1 MLADD
6 IAASVGGVTDGL
18 YQGAFGALSKHIAR
32 AQRFDLAPEVMRSA
46 LTISDSAIG
55 PQLRALPLCRLPFRQ
70 CWFEW
75 PGTFSG
81 REAKKRELAAPVPK
95 RMGALVITDDSLQ
108 RGSISY
114 AWNHPSDGEDGGIN
128 LCPLMVTFD
137 WRADA
142 EPVPD
147 MTDAATWHKRA
158 NDDDWT
164 DLAKTFPRV
173 RQSSRADLIA
183 ENQRFGVVFNP
194 MLRKFIEIV
203 TESPS
208 FGKLMQAAM
217 LDIEGE
223 PPLLRAAIM
232 LMNSR
237 NLAVNQPRPIA
248 AKLNKARAKRGAAPL
263 QDYTH
268 VAIRLTRALAA
279 RAGHASDRYQPHRL
293 HLVRGHFK
301 LKYGKIFWWSPHTRG
316 VPDPHN
322 PINRQDRSVS
332 L

>member
-6 IAASVGGVTDGL
+6 IAASMGGVTDGL
-18 YQGAFGALSKHIAR
+18 YQGAFGALSRQIAK

-55 PQLRALPLCRLPFRQ
+55 PQLRALPLCRLPFQQ

-114 AWNHPSDGEDGGIN
+114 VWNHPTDGEDGGIN

-137 WRADA
+137 WRVDAA

-147 MTDAATWHKRA
+147 MTDAASWHMRA

-164 DLAKTFPRV
+164 NLAKTFPRV

-237 NLAVNQPRPIA
+237 NLAVNHPRPIA
-248 AKLNKARAKRGAAPL
+248 AKLNKARKARGKLPL

-279 RAGHASDRYQPHRL
+279 RAGHASDAYQPHRL

-301 LKYGKIFWWSPHTRG
+301 IRASGVYWWAPHARG
-316 VPDPHN
+316 QGAAPLTQHRHVG
-322 PINRQDRSVS
+322 

>member
-6 IAASVGGVTDGL
+6 IAAAVGSVTDGL
-18 YQGAFGALSKHIAR
+18 YKGGFGALSRLIGR
-32 AQRFDLAPEVMRSA
+32 AQRFDLSPEVMRSA

-55 PQLRALPLCRLPFRQ
+55 PQLRALALCKLPFDA

-81 REAKKRELAAPVPK
+81 RAPKARELAAPVPK
-95 RMGALVITDDSLQ
+95 RMGALVMTDASLQ

-114 AWNHPSDGEDGGIN
+114 AWNHPSDGEDGGVN
-128 LCPLMVTFD
+128 LCPLTITFD

-147 MTDAATWHKRA
+147 MTNAASWHINASDADWDDLRA
-158 NDDDWT
+158 
-164 DLAKTFPRV
+164 TFPRV
-173 RQSSRADLIA
+173 RASSRADLIA
-183 ENQRFGVVFNP
+183 DNQRFGVVFNP
-194 MLRKFIEIV
+194 MLKDFIEIAV
-203 TESPS
+203 KSLNFS
-208 FGKLMQAAM
+208 KLVQAAM

-223 PPLLRAAIM
+223 PPLLRAAVM

-237 NLAVNQPRPIA
+237 NLATTQPRPIA
-248 AKLNKARAKRGAAPL
+248 PRLNKARTARGRAPL
-263 QDYTH
+263 LDYTH

-279 RAGHASDRYQPHRL
+279 RAGTASDSHQPHRL

-301 LKYGKIFWWSPHTRG
+301 IRRSGVYWWSPFARG
-316 VPDPHN
+316 QGVTPLDQH
-322 PINRQDRSVS
+322 RHVG

>member
-6 IAASVGGVTDGL
+6 IAAAAGGPTDQL
-18 YQGAFGALSKHIAR
+18 YQGAFGRLAKHIQD

-55 PQLRALPLCRLPFRQ
+55 PQLRALPMCRLPFSRT
-70 CWFEW
+70 WFEW
-75 PGTFSG
+75 PGNFSG
-81 REAKKRELAAPVPK
+81 RIAAKRELAAPVPK
-95 RMGALVITDDSLQ
+95 RMGALVITDPSLQ

-114 AWNHPSDGEDGGIN
+114 AWNHPTDGVDGGIN
-128 LCPLMVTFD
+128 LCPLTITFD
-137 WRADA
+137 WREDA

-147 MTDAATWHKRA
+147 MTDAASWHRRA
-158 NDDDWT
+158 NEADWAN
-164 DLAKTFPRV
+164 LAQTFPRV
-173 RQSSRADLIA
+173 RQSRREDLIV

-194 MLRKFIEIV
+194 MLREFIDIAGR
-203 TESPS
+203 SPN
-208 FGKLMQAAM
+208 FAKLVQAAM

-232 LMNSR
+232 LLNSR
-237 NLAVNQPRPIA
+237 NLARTEPRPIA
-248 AKLNKARAKRGAAPL
+248 PRLNKARTARGKQPL
-263 QDYTH
+263 LDYSH
-268 VAIRLTRALAA
+268 VRIQLTRALAG
-279 RAGHASDRYQPHRL
+279 RAGMAADPRQAARL